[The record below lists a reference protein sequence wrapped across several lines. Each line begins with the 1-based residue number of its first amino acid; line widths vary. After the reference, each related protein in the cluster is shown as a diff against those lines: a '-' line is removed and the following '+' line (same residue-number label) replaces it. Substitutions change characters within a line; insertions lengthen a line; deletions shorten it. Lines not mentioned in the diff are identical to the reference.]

1 MAPICRLPPAN
12 HAAGAFFSPDRRC
25 IVRYGSGQ
33 GPVEVWNTETA
44 GARLILQGDHAVG
57 VTTSGPDGRVLALA
71 LKDGTIVVWDL
82 LKGTEI
88 RRFASPGVHQGMFV
102 ALHPTEPLF
111 ACGSNV
117 STRMWLHDYVTGQM
131 VQAIDTP
138 WVEGSS
144 SLAWHPD
151 GTRLFVASDM
161 TNEAQVYR
169 FDAAARTLS
178 PGRMLQIAGLGGN
191 RIFSN
196 ARGDRIAS
204 TGWSS
209 LAALFDL
216 ETESTLFI
224 SSQIRAVHQ
233 LRFSSDG
240 RSLVA
245 IWGLP
250 RGRPSYGVLDAA
262 DAREVRTIALG
273 AGAEI
278 GPPSIP
284 AGGWPSFPRETG

>member
-1 MAPICRLPPAN
+1 
-12 HAAGAFFSPDRRC
+12 
-25 IVRYGSGQ
+25 
-33 GPVEVWNTETA
+33 
-44 GARLILQGDHAVG
+44 
-57 VTTSGPDGRVLALA
+57 
-71 LKDGTIVVWDL
+71 
-82 LKGTEI
+82 
-88 RRFASPGVHQGMFV
+88 
-102 ALHPTEPLF
+102 
-111 ACGSNV
+111 
-117 STRMWLHDYVTGQM
+117 
-131 VQAIDTP
+131 
-138 WVEGSS
+138 
-144 SLAWHPD
+144 
-151 GTRLFVASDM
+151 
-161 TNEAQVYR
+161 
-169 FDAAARTLS
+169 
-178 PGRMLQIAGLGGN
+178 MLQIAGLGGN

-273 AGAEI
+273 CSGRRSARHPSRRAAGRRFPGRQADVRRSGRPEGTVRREAGRAERRALPSMKKAISTRAASTGRFAGLFILPEIASRWATPI
-278 GPPSIP
+278 GFPFSRVASRFAPVQMDRSSLRPSSRAKDSSTVP
-284 AGGWPSFPRETG
+284 DAG

>member
-1 MAPICRLPPAN
+1 MAPRIRRLPPAN

-25 IVRYGSGQ
+25 IVRYGSGR

-44 GARLILQGDHAVG
+44 GARLILQGDHALG
-57 VTTSGPDGRVLALA
+57 AHHFRPDGRVLALA

-161 TNEAQVYR
+161 TNEVQVYR
-169 FDAAARTLS
+169 FDAAANAQPRPHASDCGTRWQQDLLQR
-178 PGRMLQIAGLGGN
+178 PG
-191 RIFSN
+191 
-196 ARGDRIAS
+196 
-204 TGWSS
+204 
-209 LAALFDL
+209 
-216 ETESTLFI
+216 
-224 SSQIRAVHQ
+224 
-233 LRFSSDG
+233 
-240 RSLVA
+240 
-245 IWGLP
+245 
-250 RGRPSYGVLDAA
+250 
-262 DAREVRTIALG
+262 
-273 AGAEI
+273 
-278 GPPSIP
+278 
-284 AGGWPSFPRETG
+284 